1 MYIQLSVLFIV
12 FVSCPVI
19 LHSTVNV
26 YNDRI
31 KE

>member
-12 FVSCPVI
+12 FVSYPLM